1 MWRLRNTMLLA
12 SKWKVE
18 VGGQLRAVVLQSE
31 VGNEAPQAAI
41 QTVIQTRKDPVPY
54 TILVWY
60 VHFL

>member
-1 MWRLRNTMLLA
+1 MLLA